1 MNKKVK
7 HSTGGRSPGFVY
19 KRIVVKA
26 GTGVLTTAGGDR
38 LDISHL
44 KQLAD
49 QIASLYREGIQ
60 IILVSSGAIAA
71 GKGVLGE
78 AEIDHDIPFRQVL
91 AALGQSYLM
100 DSYQRLF
107 NEHGIRVAQVLL
119 TRKDVSDRQGY
130 LNVRNTLLQLIDLGA
145 IPIVNENDV
154 VAVEEIGE
162 GFGDNDTLSALVSN
176 IVDSEL
182 LLMLTD
188 TEGLYTKDPQDKDAK
203 LIQIVESVDESI
215 EALASD
221 YHKPWSRGGMVTKLE
236 AAKNACASGTT
247 TVVCNGRLKDIIYRV
262 VSGEEIGT
270 RFLSTVTKLESR
282 KRWLLSCLSVNG
294 EILIDDGAVIALL
307 SKKKSLLPAGVQGI
321 GGEFSRGD
329 VVYIVGLDGKRLACG
344 ISNYDSQDIV
354 HIKGGPSNHIG
365 KVLGYQYGEEVV
377 HRNNMVLL

>member
-1 MNKKVK
+1 MNKKENHLTSERNV
-7 HSTGGRSPGFVY
+7 RFVY

-26 GTGVLTTAGGDR
+26 GTGVLTSEGDR
-38 LDISHL
+38 LDIGHL
-44 KQLAD
+44 NQLVD
-49 QIASLYREGIQ
+49 QIASLHREGIQ

-78 AEIDHDIPFRQVL
+78 VDIDHDIPFRQVL

-176 IVDSEL
+176 IVDSEM

-188 TEGLYTKDPQDKDAK
+188 TEGLYTKDPQNEDAD
-203 LIQIVESVDESI
+203 LIQIVERVDESI

-221 YHKPWSRGGMVTKLE
+221 DHKPWSRGGMVTKLE
-236 AAKNACASGTT
+236 AAKNACASGAV
-247 TVVCNGRLKDIIYRV
+247 TVICNGRLKNVIYRV
-262 VSGEEIGT
+262 VSGEKIGP
-270 RFLSTVTKLESR
+270 RFSSTATKLESR

-294 EILIDDGAVIALL
+294 EILIDDGAAMALS
-307 SKKKSLLPAGVQGI
+307 SKKKSLLPAGIQGI
-321 GGEFSRGD
+321 GGEFKRGD
-329 VVYIVGLDGKRLACG
+329 VVYVISLDGKRLACG

-354 HIKGGPSNHIG
+354 RIKGGPSKQIV

-377 HRNNMVLL
+377 HRNNMVLV